1 MFKAKLEVNGHERW
15 LTALH
20 YEYFCP
26 VDINEDRY
34 RKFLQKNFPYEL
46 SDSYNLAP
54 YNHRSLPL
62 IKQSLLDKELER
74 KCRQNLDDATSSYK
88 MESVFK
94 AMAAFGEKDDRKNAY
109 YYSLAKARHNAGLDR
124 RLAPNF
130 SLNYD
135 KFIRPI
141 EDLSAR
147 VTYNKFGG
155 LFSLAFDSTE
165 ADEPFYEWMLN
176 GDMKQGRIVFYD
188 GDLDQAFKIE
198 FWDCYCVGLAEHMSS
213 QGSAPMRIHL
223 RLSPAITRN
232 RSVEDQKVWKVTDIS
247 PKSKAFGPG
256 ATTEELAYD
265 ELYMVDDKNNII
277 DDVVPGMHV
286 DLVIKTS
293 GCIGKSITIDLSNEK
308 CDYKHNGEIVKDDIL
323 KNYVINQNTER
334 VPLEVI
340 KQQPLNNN

>member
-1 MFKAKLEVNGHERW
+1 MFKAKLEVNGYERW

-88 MESVFK
+88 M
-94 AMAAFGEKDDRKNAY
+94 
-109 YYSLAKARHNAGLDR
+109 
-124 RLAPNF
+124 
-130 SLNYD
+130 
-135 KFIRPI
+135 
-141 EDLSAR
+141 
-147 VTYNKFGG
+147 
-155 LFSLAFDSTE
+155 
-165 ADEPFYEWMLN
+165 
-176 GDMKQGRIVFYD
+176 
-188 GDLDQAFKIE
+188 E